1 MPRPIVSVECG
12 GSASGTWG
20 RYSPVMR
27 TLAAHLIAH
36 ALPCQAG
43 EWRQAIGP
51 PLIDRSDAGRSCDF
65 GCELACFPPDSLAE
79 LEPDECR
86 HENRSAPI
94 FRRSE
99 EKTSELQS
107 LMGI

>member
-51 PLIDRSDAGRSCDF
+51 PLIDRSDAGRSRAF
-65 GCELACFPPDSLAE
+65 GCEIACFPLDSLAE
-79 LEPDECR
+79 PEPEECKNGKASCR
-86 HENRSAPI
+86 ERGCQ
-94 FRRSE
+94 E
-99 EKTSELQS
+99 
-107 LMGI
+107 G